1 MESSY
6 VWSTIWYDEVSFTAL
21 ERLQY
26 FFYCLFCGDVALED
40 EDAVNC
46 LHVLQ
51 IYTDDTI
58 IFIFFGTFALLI
70 ILVKPIRQNLAP
82 RAWRCTQINSSLDPA
97 KNVEFLINL

>member
-1 MESSY
+1 VESSY